1 MSVFIRRGEDT
12 ERDMP
17 RGRVHEDVGRGSRDA
32 STSSGTPRITSDPQ
46 ELGEGDMEWGFPW
59 SLQKELTLPAPGSW
73 TSGLWNKGLN
83 RFLFLAIHF
92 VAIGYSSPRKL
103 I

>member
-1 MSVFIRRGEDT
+1 
-12 ERDMP
+12 
-17 RGRVHEDVGRGSRDA
+17 
-32 STSSGTPRITSDPQ
+32 
-46 ELGEGDMEWGFPW
+46 MEWGFPW
-59 SLQKELTLPAPGSW
+59 SLQKELTLPVPGSW